1 MCKNKFMKKWD
12 KEYSTQWVEEMKF
25 LLSQNIKYDFVKTQD
40 NVTTYKY
47 KKTHRKNAMRSLLI
61 KLEVLFDVFSCVL
74 CWH

>member
-47 KKTHRKNAMRSLLI
+47 KKTST
-61 KLEVLFDVFSCVL
+61 LFKALSFFYREKEK
-74 CWH
+74 

>member
-47 KKTHRKNAMRSLLI
+47 QKTST
-61 KLEVLFDVFSCVL
+61 LFKALSFFYGEKEK
-74 CWH
+74 